1 MTTSLRAHADR
12 QVDTSP
18 SYEEHAP
25 PRDLG
30 DVVACTWV
38 ASAGERASQPEPIIA
53 DACSDIIVVGDAE
66 PHVAGPATRTHFV
79 QTAPGSVIVGIRF
92 RPGAA
97 RAVFDC
103 SATEL
108 VDGDPY
114 LREVCGRTAYQLENA
129 LRSAPTT
136 DSKRDALA
144 NWVRAR
150 IERRRTRDEQLL
162 RAAHSLVADHRQS
175 VSALSDALGWSARRL
190 HREFS
195 ATCGYSPK
203 YLQRILRLQRAL
215 RRAHTASNRPMS
227 LSWLAADT
235 GYADQAHMTRDF
247 RDITGFTPRE
257 LLSHTR
263 LDVGRWLDDG
273 R

>member
-162 RAAHSLVADHRQS
+162 RAAQ
-175 VSALSDALGWSARRL
+175 VSAAHSPPSTRTAPRSYREQSADVPLMARRR
-190 HREFS
+190 HR
-195 ATCGYSPK
+195 
-203 YLQRILRLQRAL
+203 L
-215 RRAHTASNRPMS
+215 RRPGAYDARLPRHHRLHTA
-227 LSWLAADT
+227 
-235 GYADQAHMTRDF
+235 
-247 RDITGFTPRE
+247 
-257 LLSHTR
+257 
-263 LDVGRWLDDG
+263 
-273 R
+273 